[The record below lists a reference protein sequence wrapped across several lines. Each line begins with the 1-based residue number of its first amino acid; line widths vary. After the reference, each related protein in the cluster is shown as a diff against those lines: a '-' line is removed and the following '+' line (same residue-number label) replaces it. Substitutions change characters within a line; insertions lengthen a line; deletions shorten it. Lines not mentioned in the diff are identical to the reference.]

1 MRYIISRTS
10 MSHDDSSPCEDAI
23 SHESACSWG
32 PDGDFEDHGTFW
44 TIEAKDIEEL
54 YEKFG
59 QLVVQSPARRWQDP
73 DAPKIEVEI
82 YDGWRE

>member
-1 MRYIISRTS
+1 MISRTS
-10 MSHDDSSPCEDAI
+10 RSHVVSRPCEDAI

-44 TIEAKDIEEL
+44 AIVAKDIEEL
-54 YEKFG
+54 HERFG
-59 QLVVQSPARRWQDP
+59 QLVVQSPARRWEDP